1 MLHSV
6 LEVDASSEGQISLNV
21 CSWRYS
27 GWMMQNREIVIGAT
41 SMKRHKRIYSFLP
54 DRSTSLISLLPVY
67 VDLAMAS

>member
-1 MLHSV
+1 
-6 LEVDASSEGQISLNV
+6 
-21 CSWRYS
+21 
-27 GWMMQNREIVIGAT
+27 MMQDHEIVHGVT